1 MVNELNL
8 LKTQNQTNTKELID
22 INQEFLSRILKYVQI
37 SKIGAFDREIIRKDL
52 IGMAIEAEKRGKT
65 LSYIIGA
72 DEKSWCDS
80 IVDSYGK
87 VSLIE
92 LILSILKQVSIC
104 WLIWGILFFNITPS
118 IVKID
123 MGWLSVFLL
132 YAFVMVIYNFFISS
146 KFAFQSPIKQSLI
159 GFMVFIIITLLISLI
174 TKASNGIVLF
184 TILNY
189 VIHLV
194 FGVTW
199 VMSKFLYNN
208 LIRKQAK
215 KINWMK

>member
-1 MVNELNL
+1 
-8 LKTQNQTNTKELID
+8 
-22 INQEFLSRILKYVQI
+22 
-37 SKIGAFDREIIRKDL
+37 
-52 IGMAIEAEKRGKT
+52 MAIEAEKRGKT
-65 LSYIIGA
+65 LSDIIGT

-87 VSLIE
+87 VSLME

-104 WLIWGILFFNITPS
+104 WLIW
-118 IVKID
+118 V
-123 MGWLSVFLL
+123 
-132 YAFVMVIYNFFISS
+132 
-146 KFAFQSPIKQSLI
+146 
-159 GFMVFIIITLLISLI
+159 
-174 TKASNGIVLF
+174 IVLF